1 MLSRLLLF
9 CVAYAFQLLT
19 VVSLSLSRMGASLVE
34 VQCIQ
39 MLFISVVM
47 TDLSCE
53 AHLRYNVRQMEHGAK
68 QQAFVKVTN
77 QQFFLFF
84 YYLRHHSEM
93 IVEQDKVA
101 FSYCII

>member
-9 CVAYAFQLLT
+9 CVAYAFQLLI
-19 VVSLSLSRMGASLVE
+19 VVSLSLSRMGALLVE

-53 AHLRYNVRQMEHGAK
+53 AHLGYNVRQMELGAK
-68 QQAFVKVTN
+68 QQAFAKVTN
-77 QQFFLFF
+77 QHFLFLFF
-84 YYLRHHSEM
+84 FIS
-93 IVEQDKVA
+93 D
-101 FSYCII
+101 IIWK